1 MPDLLLTFHCASR
14 DTEAIV
20 EAIRAATRAPIHVRE
35 DAVRGWDFA
44 DARTAEQVTGNL
56 RRSAIEL
63 IVTDNDLEEV
73 IRTVAASRHRQP
85 VRWRTLP
92 LAGHGRIA

>member
-14 DTEAIV
+14 DTETIV
-20 EAIRAATRAPIHVRE
+20 EAIRAATRAPTHVRE
-35 DAVRGWDFA
+35 EAVRGRDFS
-44 DARTAEQVTGNL
+44 DARTTEQVTGNL

-63 IVTDNDLEEV
+63 IVTDNGLEDV
-73 IRTVAASRHRQP
+73 IRAVTDSRHRQP

-92 LAGHGRIA
+92 VSRHGRIA